1 MHRRDLLQGLALT
14 PWLAPILTSAAR
26 GAGGYP
32 DRPLSI
38 INGYAPGGSTDVSAR
53 LLAQALSVEL
63 NGASAVVENRPGAS
77 GTLASDWLRRQAADG
92 YTLMLSESSSFAIW
106 PSMHV
111 DGTRYRPVEDFT
123 WISTVCTS
131 PLVLIV
137 SPDFP
142 ARTLPEA
149 LDVLRS
155 PRSESLSFSSS
166 GAGSI
171 PHIAAELL
179 RHTLG
184 PGAKSPHIPYR
195 GGAPAVLSVGKNETA
210 WGVASLGSAAGLIEG
225 KMVRALAV
233 TGPTRFSQFP
243 DVPSFVEAGMPEM
256 ELNIYYLLHAPAG
269 LPAPV
274 TAALNQAAA
283 KGILQDGLKQRFVG
297 AGMEAWTG
305 LNTPEAAV
313 RLVETE
319 LKRFKAIAE
328 RTGIRISG

>member
-1 MHRRDLLQGLALT
+1 MNRRDLLRGLALA
-14 PWLAPILTSAAR
+14 PLAAPAVLAA
-26 GAGGYP
+26 APYP
-32 DRPLSI
+32 ERAVSI

-53 LLAQALSVEL
+53 LVAQALSTGL
-63 NGASAVVENRPGAS
+63 GGSSFIVENRPGAS
-77 GTLASDWLRRQAADG
+77 GTLASDWLRRQPADG

-131 PLVLIV
+131 PMVLIV

-142 ARTLPEA
+142 ASTLKEA
-149 LDVLRS
+149 LAVLAS
-155 PRSESLSFSSS
+155 PRSEALSFSSS

-171 PHIAAELL
+171 PHIGAELL
-179 RHTLG
+179 RHMLG

-233 TGPTRFSQFP
+233 TSPSRFSQFP
-243 DVPSFVEAGMPEM
+243 DVPTFVESGLPEM

-269 LPAPV
+269 LPRPV
-274 TAALNQAAA
+274 IEQLNTAAA
-283 KGILQDGLKQRFVG
+283 KGILDPELKRRFVG
-297 AGMEAWTG
+297 AGMEAWSG
-305 LNTPEAAV
+305 PNAPDAAL
-313 RLVETE
+313 RLVEAE
-319 LKRFKAIAE
+319 LKRFKQIAE